1 MRNFLIFDRFCTKLH
16 KMIIILTWSILQQNR
31 PVSNFWK
38 IFKFLEFSE
47 SRWSNDKPGLA
58 SKDTFAVK
66 RGHYEVISLSR
77 LFRIILFFKV
87 SHSWLI
93 FIARSTGSALE
104 LFFTNPVRVI
114 SYHWFCNTIIPKNRS
129 GYIFFSTLPLTLSMN
144 PGKKSETRDCHRAH
158 SLERNQSSALHHYVY
173 FPVLWIFFARFVMVP
188 NSQIRVNLCP
198 KKVLKR
204 GIWIEYVC

>member
-1 MRNFLIFDRFCTKLH
+1 MIKLKIVGLIKFFHSHVLSASDFAKFLKNISSLV
-16 KMIIILTWSILQQNR
+16 ILVQKSPSSILQQNR
-31 PVSNFWK
+31 PVLKFSK
-38 IFKFLEFSE
+38 ILKFLEFSE

-104 LFFTNPVRVI
+104 LFFNELCQNDII
-114 SYHWFCNTIIPKNRS
+114 SLI
-129 GYIFFSTLPLTLSMN
+129 L
-144 PGKKSETRDCHRAH
+144 
-158 SLERNQSSALHHYVY
+158 
-173 FPVLWIFFARFVMVP
+173 
-188 NSQIRVNLCP
+188 
-198 KKVLKR
+198 
-204 GIWIEYVC
+204 